1 MTGNKRTGLVL
12 QDRDRHLLSELGV
25 MRIIDRETAKVVA
38 RFRFNDTGQVCACW
52 S

>member
-1 MTGNKRTGLVL
+1 ML

-38 RFRFNDTGQVCACW
+38 GFQFHHAAPTRGCCN
-52 S
+52 